1 MQYAYSDII
10 DRARPVHD
18 GDVFSRRH
26 PRMARQNRAKQY
38 APFAALTGFE
48 REIKAREVL
57 YEPRRA
63 LSAEEA
69 GRLNAAL
76 NALYALTRTGPLA
89 RRNEVSVRVTCFEP
103 CADPHSDAFGRLG
116 LYRTCTG
123 TVRAVDPVN
132 RLLRIGDRIIDFKN
146 LYRIEQLKVGS

>member
-63 LSAEEA
+63 LSAEEV
-69 GRLNAAL
+69 GRLNAV
-76 NALYALTRTGPLA
+76 LA
-89 RRNEVSVRVTCFEP
+89 AIFAPQLSR
-103 CADPHSDAFGRLG
+103 G
-116 LYRTCTG
+116 
-123 TVRAVDPVN
+123 VDPVN
-132 RLLRIGDRIIDFKN
+132 RLLRIGDRAIDFKN
-146 LYRIEQLKVGS
+146 LYRIEQLKAGS